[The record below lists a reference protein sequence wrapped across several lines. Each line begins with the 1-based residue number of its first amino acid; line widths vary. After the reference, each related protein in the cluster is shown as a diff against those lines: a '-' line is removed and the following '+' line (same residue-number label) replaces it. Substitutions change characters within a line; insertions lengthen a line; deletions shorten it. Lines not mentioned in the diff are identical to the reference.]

1 MKRILVQAGHMRPL
15 QPGHEGQ
22 TGARGEAELVAD
34 IQHALVRLLNDDP
47 EHFHGIPMPGLIDDS
62 VHVDGAL
69 FLHADGNNNAAA
81 RGFSVGF
88 PLFDVNSRLA
98 HLIAAEIEKIP
109 GHPPRRADNNTID
122 MAHYYGFGHVDTP
135 GPEVIIEH
143 GFTTNPA
150 EHEWLKRHVE
160 QLAQA
165 ELNALRTF
173 FGFQAGHN
181 GVSDTPAHVPAGVP
195 AAVTPGL
202 SVDSTLLSPPRA
214 PAPRVVRFLLAGTHG
229 EYSEEDVRGI
239 VQNYYIAAQKVGLDP
254 LLVIAQMVE
263 ETGHLT
269 SFWSQRPR
277 RNLAG
282 IGVTGAPGVGISFPD
297 LHTAVRAH
305 TGRLLAYALPRG
317 SENSAQLELIDEA
330 LSFRP
335 LPASKRGAAPTLA
348 GLAGSWA
355 IDPNYAVKIAHV
367 ANEIRTLGAR
377 TSSPVAVG
385 APA

>member
-1 MKRILVQAGHMRPL
+1 
-15 QPGHEGQ
+15 
-22 TGARGEAELVAD
+22 LVAD
-34 IQHALVRLLNDDP
+34 IQHALVRLLDDDP
-47 EHFHGIPMPGLIDDS
+47 EHFQAIPMPGRIDES

-69 FLHADGNNNAAA
+69 FLHADGSSNATA
-81 RGFSVGF
+81 RGFSLGF
-88 PLFDVNSRLA
+88 PLFDVNRRLA
-98 HLIAAEIEKIP
+98 QLIAEEIEKIP
-109 GHPPRRADNNTID
+109 GHPPRRPDNNTID
-122 MAHYYGFGHVDTP
+122 MAHYYAFGRVDTP
-135 GPEVIIEH
+135 GPEVLIEH

-150 EHEWLKRHVE
+150 EHEWLKQHVE

-173 FGFQAGHN
+173 FGFHAGE
-181 GVSDTPAHVPAGVP
+181 SAPADTHIHARAHVSASV
-195 AAVTPGL
+195 APGL
-202 SVDSTLLSPPRA
+202 SVDSALLSPPRA

-229 EYSEEDVRGI
+229 AYSEDDVRGI
-239 VQNYYIAAQKVGLDP
+239 VQNYYIAAQAVGLDP

-277 RNLAG
+277 RNFAG
-282 IGVTGAPGVGISFPD
+282 IGVTGAPGVGLSFPD

-317 SENSAQLELIDEA
+317 SENPAQLEMIDEA

-335 LPASKRGAAPTLA
+335 LPASKRGVAPTLA

-355 IDPNYAVKIAHV
+355 LDPGYAVKIAGV
-367 ANEIRTLGAR
+367 ANQIRTLGAQ
-377 TSSPVAVG
+377 TPAPVAVG